1 MKQQFLK
8 ISSMCLTSANYLIFY
23 SIKTALKIIFSGKI
37 NTSKDALNRFEN
49 LNIKQEGSGFCL
61 VDQTLNLEG
70 KLILKRKKGKFTSR
84 IIWDSKMFWVKSF
97 PHKSN
102 YVINVVKSLS
112 EIEYE
117 IVCNDEVNINDKWIS
132 NLDSS

>member
-1 MKQQFLK
+1 
-8 ISSMCLTSANYLIFY
+8 MCLTSANYLIFY

-49 LNIKQEGSGFCL
+49 LNIKQEGSGFCF

-112 EIEYE
+112 EIQYE

>member
-1 MKQQFLK
+1 
-8 ISSMCLTSANYLIFY
+8 MCLTSANYLIFY

-84 IIWDSKMFWVKSF
+84 II
-97 PHKSN
+97 
-102 YVINVVKSLS
+102 
-112 EIEYE
+112 
-117 IVCNDEVNINDKWIS
+117 
-132 NLDSS
+132 